1 MGIPKRKVNMRSF
14 SARLFGTLFFFLL
27 ISLTAFSQET
37 EEEEQSIYNQQQPHI
52 VNLWH
57 RVGDFSPTLRSV
69 EAAEISADGR
79 YVVSG
84 AKFGYAVM
92 LWRAADGFLL
102 WEKEHESEVE
112 CVMFSPDGKRI
123 ATGGEDFYLR
133 IWDTESGEEIAKVE
147 HASGIDGIN
156 WSHDGQIIA
165 TGDEEGNLS
174 LWDADSYRLLRKLNV
189 GSTINSIQFTTD
201 DQKILVGGNIQRKDE
216 NGNNTMYDGFAKLLD
231 ASTLKTLKQYEGP
244 EGSVKSVRMSNN
256 EKYVATGD
264 FDRKARLFDLETGEL
279 LHTFYEPEKIE
290 AVAFSPDNA
299 YLLTG
304 GHDNQINFYRMSD
317 FQKAYSLETV
327 RTEYIDFSKDGRLL
341 LTAHEDSGLLSLY
354 LMVSNTNRIPG
365 LYDRLSREILNNR
378 DMQ

>member
-1 MGIPKRKVNMRSF
+1 MRIFITQIFVALGI
-14 SARLFGTLFFFLL
+14 LL
-27 ISLTAFSQET
+27 CCASNTFSQEQ
-37 EEEEQSIYNQQQPHI
+37 EEQSIYNPQQPHI
-52 VNLWH
+52 VNIWH
-57 RVGDFSPTLRSV
+57 RVGDFSTSLRSV
-69 EAAEISADGR
+69 EAAELSADGR

-84 AKFGYAVM
+84 AKFGYSVM

-112 CVMFSPDGKRI
+112 CVMFSPDGQRI
-123 ATGGEDFYLR
+123 ATGGEDYYLR

-156 WSHDGQIIA
+156 WSHDGEIIA

-174 LWDADSYRLLRKLNV
+174 LWDAGSYRLLRKKQV
-189 GSTINSIQFTTD
+189 GSTINSVQFTPD
-201 DQKILVGGNIQRKDE
+201 DEKILVGGNMQRKDE
-216 NGNNTMYDGFAKLLD
+216 NGRNVTYDGFAKLLD
-231 ASTLKTLKQYEGP
+231 ASTLETLTEYDGP

-290 AVAFSPDNA
+290 AVAFTPDNA

-327 RTEYIDFSKDGRLL
+327 RTEYIDFSQDGRLL
-341 LTAHEDSGLLSLY
+341 LTGHEDSGLLSLY

-365 LYDRLSREILNNR
+365 LYDRMSRQILNNR
-378 DMQ
+378 DMQKENP

>member
-1 MGIPKRKVNMRSF
+1 MNINTRIFLALCVLLFTSF
-14 SARLFGTLFFFLL
+14 PV
-27 ISLTAFSQET
+27 FSQEQQ
-37 EEEEQSIYNQQQPHI
+37 EQSIYNPQQPHI

-57 RVGDFSPTLRSV
+57 RVGDFTTTLRSV
-69 EAAEISADGR
+69 ESAEISADGR

-84 AKFGYAVM
+84 AKFGYSVM

-133 IWDTESGEEIAKVE
+133 IWDTETGNEITKVE
-147 HASGIDGIN
+147 HGSGIDGIS
-156 WSHDGQIIA
+156 WSYNGQIIA
-165 TGDEEGNLS
+165 TGDEEGMLS
-174 LWDADSYRLLRKLNV
+174 LWDADSYRLLRKINV

-216 NGNNTMYDGFAKLLD
+216 SGNNTIYDGFAKLLD

-264 FDRKARLFDLETGEL
+264 FDRKARLFDLETGDL

-327 RTEYIDFSKDGRLL
+327 RTEYIDFSQDGRLL

-365 LYDRLSREILNNR
+365 IYDRLSREILNNR